1 MSKKESLKEKK
12 ARKGLVED
20 SASAGSEEES
30 EGDSK
35 PERQINEDGEEYW
48 ALTKSKR
55 LSVGKFKG
63 SVNINLR
70 EYFEKDDK
78 WLPTKKGITLNMD
91 SWNLLKK
98 IVKDVDEAIAKK
110 QKEK

>member
-1 MSKKESLKEKK
+1 
-12 ARKGLVED
+12 
-20 SASAGSEEES
+20 
-30 EGDSK
+30 
-35 PERQINEDGEEYW
+35 
-48 ALTKSKR
+48 LTKSKR
-55 LSVGKFKG
+55 ISVSKFKG

-98 IVKDVDEAIAKK
+98 IVSDIDVAVAKK

>member
-1 MSKKESLKEKK
+1 M
-12 ARKGLVED
+12 
-20 SASAGSEEES
+20 
-30 EGDSK
+30 
-35 PERQINEDGEEYW
+35 
-48 ALTKSKR
+48 TKSKR

-98 IVKDVDEAIAKK
+98 IVKDIDEAIAKK

>member
-1 MSKKESLKEKK
+1 MKEECSDNVSDE
-12 ARKGLVED
+12 EQ
-20 SASAGSEEES
+20 SSE
-30 EGDSK
+30 DSK
-35 PERQINEDGEEYW
+35 PEKQINEDGQEYW

-55 LSVGKFKG
+55 ISVSKFKG
-63 SVNINLR
+63 SVNINIR

-98 IVKDVDEAIAKK
+98 IVSDIDLAAAKK

>member
-1 MSKKESLKEKK
+1 MS
-12 ARKGLVED
+12 
-20 SASAGSEEES
+20 
-30 EGDSK
+30 
-35 PERQINEDGEEYW
+35 
-48 ALTKSKR
+48 
-55 LSVGKFKG
+55 KFKG

-78 WLPTKKGITLNMD
+78 GLPTKKGITLNMD

-98 IVKDVDEAIAKK
+98 IVSDIDVAVAKK

>member
-1 MSKKESLKEKK
+1 MKEECSDNVSDE
-12 ARKGLVED
+12 EQ
-20 SASAGSEEES
+20 SSE
-30 EGDSK
+30 DSK
-35 PERQINEDGEEYW
+35 PEKQINEDGQEYW

-55 LSVGKFKG
+55 ISVSKFKG
-63 SVNINLR
+63 SVNINIR

-98 IVKDVDEAIAKK
+98 IVSDIDLAAAKK
-110 QKEK
+110 LKEK

>member
-1 MSKKESLKEKK
+1 MN
-12 ARKGLVED
+12 ED
-20 SASAGSEEES
+20 RIDNASDDEQSSE
-30 EGDSK
+30 DSK
-35 PERQINEDGEEYW
+35 PQRQVNEDGQEYW

-55 LSVGKFKG
+55 ISVSKFKG

-98 IVKDVDEAIAKK
+98 IVSDIDVAVAKK